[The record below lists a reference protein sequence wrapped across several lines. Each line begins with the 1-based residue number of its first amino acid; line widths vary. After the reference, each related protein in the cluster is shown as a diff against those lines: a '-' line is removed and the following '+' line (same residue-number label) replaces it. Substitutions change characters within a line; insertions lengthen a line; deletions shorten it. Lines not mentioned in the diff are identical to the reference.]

1 MKPMNSLPSELEGEV
16 TIRVVDDMPVASP
29 GFVIYDETGHCN
41 VYLNGRYNHESNM
54 QTADHEL
61 RHILNDDFF
70 SDEDIRT
77 VESRADA
84 HDTGCRRL
92 PPLFKASDLL
102 QSPSKSLPPV
112 GKVGRPKVGSDEV
125 PGPPVPPPPI
135 LHPAPQLSPHQAA
148 VLLRAISDLDE
159 WLFRDT
165 TYDL

>member
-1 MKPMNSLPSELEGEV
+1 MKPMNRLPSELEGEV

-70 SDEDIRT
+70 NSDPIEVI
-77 VESRADA
+77 ESRADA
-84 HDTGCRRL
+84 HATGSRRL
-92 PPLFKASDLL
+92 PKLFKASELL
-102 QSPSKSLPPV
+102 QPSQSLPQAATPPV
-112 GKVGRPKVGSDEV
+112 QGKVPAKQAEEV
-125 PGPPVPPPPI
+125 VPPSPI
-135 LHPAPQLSPHQAA
+135 PHPAPQLSPHQAA
-148 VLLRAISDLDE
+148 VLFRAISDLDD

>member
-1 MKPMNSLPSELEGEV
+1 MKPMNSLPAQLEGEV

-61 RHILNDDFF
+61 RHIMNDDFF
-70 SDEDIRT
+70 NDDDIHT

-84 HDTGCRRL
+84 HATGSRRL
-92 PPLFKASDLL
+92 PRLFKASDLL
-102 QSPSKSLPPV
+102 QQTPPV
-112 GKVGRPKVGSDEV
+112 AAAST
-125 PGPPVPPPPI
+125 PPRSQTNSLV
-135 LHPAPQLSPHQAA
+135 PQLSPHQTA
-148 VLLRAISDLDE
+148 VLLRAISDLDD